1 MLKYVLLILWLLPQ
15 CLSASIRTYS
25 YPKEIKASE
34 RYTLNV
40 DGIPVHVMDNPVP
53 CSFAAFEMTDVVDV
67 EIESKINVKWVDI
80 RPLSAGIKPIIENG
94 KIRFTITE
102 PGNYSIEING
112 KLNNPLF
119 IFANPKEIKPS
130 KDDANVLYFEAGKVH
145 YPGVIQ
151 PKSGQ
156 HVFIEGGAYVVGAI
170 SAKGVENVKVSG
182 YGIIDGSYNN
192 KLSDQDMAAIFTVD
206 NGYKSD
212 GKYQRFI
219 EFIDSKNISIEN
231 LILNNSTSW
240 QVVPINCDK
249 VYISGLKLISDNPS
263 DDGIDVVRSRDVHI
277 RNCFVR
283 VKDDCVAIKAHLD
296 YPDHVIVDNVLVED
310 CVFWNAA
317 WGNGLEIGF
326 ELHAAEVRN
335 ITFRNCDIIHVE
347 SGAVFSIHNS
357 DKAVVS
363 NVLYEDIRVEDA
375 TQKLID
381 LGIFRSKFCTDG
393 SSDEAYLEEYITHD
407 VWDNE
412 LRIPEG
418 KKAEYAKYRGQIRNI
433 TFRNIQ
439 IVEGRYPYSL
449 FIGYD
454 NEHAID
460 GVVIENLQIG
470 GKRITSADEFKLHSE
485 FARNIQIK

>member
-1 MLKYVLLILWLLPQ
+1 
-15 CLSASIRTYS
+15 
-25 YPKEIKASE
+25 
-34 RYTLNV
+34 
-40 DGIPVHVMDNPVP
+40 
-53 CSFAAFEMTDVVDV
+53 
-67 EIESKINVKWVDI
+67 
-80 RPLSAGIKPIIENG
+80 
-94 KIRFTITE
+94 
-102 PGNYSIEING
+102 
-112 KLNNPLF
+112 
-119 IFANPKEIKPS
+119 
-130 KDDANVLYFEAGKVH
+130 
-145 YPGVIQ
+145 
-151 PKSGQ
+151 
-156 HVFIEGGAYVVGAI
+156 
-170 SAKGVENVKVSG
+170 
-182 YGIIDGSYNN
+182 
-192 KLSDQDMAAIFTVD
+192 
-206 NGYKSD
+206 
-212 GKYQRFI
+212 
-219 EFIDSKNISIEN
+219 
-231 LILNNSTSW
+231 
-240 QVVPINCDK
+240 
-249 VYISGLKLISDNPS
+249 
-263 DDGIDVVRSRDVHI
+263 
-277 RNCFVR
+277 
-283 VKDDCVAIKAHLD
+283 
-296 YPDHVIVDNVLVED
+296 
-310 CVFWNAA
+310 VFWNAA